1 MEVILLN
8 NIDKVGRKHEIVA
21 VKDGYGRNFLIPQG
35 MALVANASNRKKLDQ
50 IVKGEARRLEVKKTE
65 YQDMADKLKDVTIKI
80 GAKSGTSGKIFGS
93 VNALQLSK
101 AILAQTGLEIDR
113 RVISIPVEVKE
124 LGTYEAVVDL
134 HPEVDFKV
142 NFEVITE

>member
-8 NIDKVGRKHEIVA
+8 NIDKVGKKHEIVS
-21 VKDGYGRNFLIPQG
+21 VKDGYGRNYLIPQG

-50 IVKGEARRLEVKKTE
+50 IVKAEERRLSAKLGE
-65 YQDMADKLKDVTIKI
+65 YQEMADKMKDVTIKI

-101 AILAQTGLEIDR
+101 AIQNQTGVEIDR

-124 LGTYEAVVDL
+124 LGTYEAIVDL
-134 HPEVDFKV
+134 HPQVDFKV

>member
-8 NIDKVGRKHEIVA
+8 NIDKVGRKHEIVS